1 MREHEAKS
9 VEQNVDTLFRRQP
22 AHKEDLFGFAL
33 DARRR
38 GEVCDIHAVVNMMA
52 SLCQRGEAPAHACSD
67 EVTAAEHQIGGI
79 DPSLDHCCV
88 KLLEP
93 LTMHMQDDPGLWQ
106 PRTNKW
112 DELGKVLDVD
122 DIAVLLRE
130 VRDDLADELPV
141 PQCRAEERPPRPLPA
156 HILDLPDDSINPVI
170 EQN

>member
-1 MREHEAKS
+1 SHPLVEKRDAAQGEIRYFAAQEFRIDAAAKIRFICQRVRILGEGGEHCIGHDAFWANEFEMRIWVMREHEAKS

-22 AHKEDLFGFAL
+22 AQKEDLFGFAL

-79 DPSLDHCCV
+79 DPWLDHCCV

-93 LTMHMQDDPGLWQ
+93 
-106 PRTNKW
+106 
-112 DELGKVLDVD
+112 
-122 DIAVLLRE
+122 
-130 VRDDLADELPV
+130 
-141 PQCRAEERPPRPLPA
+141 
-156 HILDLPDDSINPVI
+156 
-170 EQN
+170 